1 MKAQEIKEIKEK
13 IDLLLESQRR
23 LESLLQSVKPAFV
36 KVLDSQDWLM
46 TARETAGYLGVS
58 VETVY
63 KWTKD
68 GKLRKFRRGGRT
80 GYLKSELDRI
90 FMVE

>member
-1 MKAQEIKEIKEK
+1 MITSKQ
-13 IDLLLESQRR
+13 LNR
-23 LESLLQSVKPAFV
+23 LRDEAYA
-36 KVLDSQDWLM
+36 

-80 GYLKSELDRI
+80 GYLKSELDKV